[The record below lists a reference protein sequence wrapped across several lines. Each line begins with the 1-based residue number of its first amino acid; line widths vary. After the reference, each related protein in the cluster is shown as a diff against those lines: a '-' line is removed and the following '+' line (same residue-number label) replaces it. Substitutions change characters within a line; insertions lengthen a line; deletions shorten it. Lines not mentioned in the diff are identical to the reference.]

1 MKEEIRHGEIYD
13 VFINTTYILLK
24 IALDSVRYLLNLV
37 TSKLVPLTLIKIGWV
52 INLVSPCLHMEVSTH
67 VLRLKVDKLKP

>member
-24 IALDSVRYLLNLV
+24 IALDSARYLLNLV

-52 INLVSPCLHMEVSTH
+52 INLVYTMFTYGGVQHTC
-67 VLRLKVDKLKP
+67 